1 MHGKP
6 HFDHEPRPTPAMR
19 HCAIRPR
26 PSILI
31 PHKAALHHAPDIR
44 EIARRSSS
52 EIRSAHLPACMPVW
66 EPTERV
72 GRSNTI
78 RARYGRHCNPGATH
92 RMAAFAFKLAREA
105 TGKMTA
111 SYKEGEDSRE
121 GLMLNPEFRAAF
133 DTAKARI
140 RQMEFRFVEE
150 TDQNAQALLEI
161 YCTLAL
167 NARYNDFNTH

>member
-1 MHGKP
+1 MQSTFAKLLEGLHPK
-6 HFDHEPRPTPAMR
+6 FE
-19 HCAIRPR
+19 
-26 PSILI
+26 
-31 PHKAALHHAPDIR
+31 ALMQMPPCQYGNLPKGMPKQGVYLFTENGHH
-44 EIARRSSS
+44 
-52 EIRSAHLPACMPVW
+52 LY
-66 EPTERV
+66 V

-92 RMAAFAFKLAREA
+92 RMAAFAFKLARET
-105 TGKMTA
+105 TGKITA
-111 SYKEGEDSRE
+111 SYKPGVDSRT

-133 DTAKARI
+133 DAAKSRI

-167 NARYNDFNTH
+167 NAKYCDFNTH